1 MDTFV
6 PLSWLEAAVGD
17 WQECLDDWCFTFFS
31 KIKSTR
37 HWKDSS
43 RQEYRFK
50 KGALPRTYQFHK
62 DIIMLPGQTQKSPP
76 LLLDSILQLYSCFNQ
91 KHLHFGKLTWTWTKI
106 WRCIYLLV
114 KMLFSIAMLV
124 YQSIFFLHG
133 IVFVSR
139 FFTDWVPIL
148 WESSASRPII
158 FASCFYFYE
167 KDKHQTTILSK
178 SPSNHHQ
185 TTIKQPFL
193 TVPSIQQVN
202 PNLKEIS
209 FGSRHTSWALWS
221 CLTDFGAFD

>member
-1 MDTFV
+1 MDVLEQSHVFSFSNAFEDMDTFV

-91 KHLHFGKLTWTWTKI
+91 KHLHSGKLTWQWN
-106 WRCIYLLV
+106 
-114 KMLFSIAMLV
+114 MD
-124 YQSIFFLHG
+124 Q
-133 IVFVSR
+133 
-139 FFTDWVPIL
+139 
-148 WESSASRPII
+148 
-158 FASCFYFYE
+158 
-167 KDKHQTTILSK
+167 
-178 SPSNHHQ
+178 
-185 TTIKQPFL
+185 
-193 TVPSIQQVN
+193 
-202 PNLKEIS
+202 NLKMYI
-209 FGSRHTSWALWS
+209 FTSENVVFPLL
-221 CLTDFGAFD
+221 C